1 MSAET
6 SAAAA
11 PLLRRRPRRMAS
23 GVVASARMAKTIK
36 VVAVREF
43 KHPKYEKRI
52 RRRTVYMAHDEKG
65 EAKVGDTVLL
75 RQTRRLSKT
84 KCWMLVKVLKRAN
97 DAEAAATKT
106 AEVGR

>member
-1 MSAET
+1 MSAEARPV
-6 SAAAA
+6 AASL
-11 PLLRRRPRRMAS
+11 PRRRTRRMAS
-23 GVVASARMAKTIK
+23 GVVANAKNAKTIK
-36 VVAVREF
+36 VVALREF

-84 KCWMLVKVLKRAN
+84 KSWMLVKVLKRAIAEN
-97 DAEAAATKT
+97 APAAEA
-106 AEVGR
+106 GQ